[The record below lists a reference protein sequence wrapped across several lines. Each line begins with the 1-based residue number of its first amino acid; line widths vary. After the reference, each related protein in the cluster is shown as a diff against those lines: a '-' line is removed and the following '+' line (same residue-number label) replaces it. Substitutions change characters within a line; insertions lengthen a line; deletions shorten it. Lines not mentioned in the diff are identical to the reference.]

1 MSKVLILTL
10 SIFAFLSQAAYAAPT
25 LIKVGS
31 VWYEIDTIT
40 TSYNES
46 SELLESYSRGGFR
59 FAEAVGLTLGDPNK
73 PFGVDNY
80 TPYWFSGLSSAVDGD
95 FPGGFVEVIAINT
108 TGVARLDYWI
118 APRDQKFVYAL
129 NKGPVAVP
137 LPAALPLLLAGVGVL
152 GLVGRR
158 RLKG

>member
-1 MSKVLILTL
+1 MSKVLILAL
-10 SIFAFLSQAAYAAPT
+10 SVFAFLSQAAYAAPT

-31 VWYEIDTIT
+31 VWHEIDTIT

-46 SELLESYSRGGFR
+46 PELLENYTRGGFR
-59 FAEAVGLTLGDPNK
+59 FAEAVGLTLGDPNN
-73 PFGVDNY
+73 PFGVDDY
-80 TPYWFSGLSSAVDGD
+80 TPYWFSGVSSATDAD
-95 FPGGFVEVIAINT
+95 YPAGFVSVWAINT
-108 TGVARLDYWI
+108 TGIERLDRWI
-118 APRDQKFVYAL
+118 VPRDQKFVYAL